1 MDNRRHLLL
10 LLAACLFISTHGQ
23 AGAPTVTRAGGNVTL
38 ACPAARDTYVLLLEW
53 RCRGCELPSD
63 PVAPHEVSLVEYR
76 SESVTLFHHDSRMS
90 LNPTN
95 YSLSFRPV
103 LASDSGTY
111 VCRVNNRD
119 DSELPIKLIV
129 QGEENGGRGSTDV
142 PDPPGRPLILGFTAR
157 SVNLSW
163 TPSQDTH
170 NSPISH
176 YIIHIREGEDGHW
189 DVDNGHATTNNSTQ
203 FTVDGLSPFTVYSF
217 RVVAVNSLGMSSPSK
232 ESYYMVTLR
241 ELPEG
246 KPIFTAAHNASSTSL
261 QLHWKPP
268 SRSTIHGEFLG
279 YKITLK
285 PRDVPDARQDQI
297 VRVTIKDPT
306 VTNHVVQDL
315 RTYTQ
320 YLVSL
325 QVFNPEGDGPSS
337 TVAVMTDEGIPGPP
351 ENLTLLRVHDRSVD
365 LQWSQP
371 SEPNGEIRGYR
382 VYYMQGNY
390 TSVRTVHANEPNI
403 LYSLHDLTPNTNF
416 KVWTKA
422 FTQRHEG
429 TSSVPLTVKTDVSGP
444 GAPVISNLTCQPDGN
459 LYLQWLRPAQ
469 LFGSVDLYYIY
480 YRPEDSFEFEE
491 IAVNSV
497 NNRLEHNFLLTN
509 LTYNTMYEVKV
520 RGGTYSRLFADNN
533 KTYKGP
539 FSQPRKI
546 LLYPDCHNAPPPD
559 VSRTGLEMSAGIIAG
574 IICATFA
581 IFLLVVAMII
591 WRRFFQGAYYYL
603 DDPPKAPPVLMHD
616 WENDTG
622 GDGAY
627 GPIDVH
633 DFAKHIAELHADG
646 DIAFSKEYEA
656 IQAASAQEHH
666 PAEHSQHPDNKQKN
680 RYLNIV
686 AYDHTRVPLRPLPG
700 QKKAMEYVNA
710 NYIDGY
716 DKPRAYIG
724 TQGPLPSTFDTF
736 WRMVWEQRVH
746 IIVMIT
752 NLVERGR
759 KKCDQYWP
767 KEGNE
772 IYGLIQVR
780 LVHEEVL
787 ATYTIRKL
795 AIRHMKVK
803 CKKSGS
809 GERIVYQYHYT
820 NWPDHGT
827 PDHPLPVLSFVRKSA
842 AANPEDAGPIIVHCS
857 AGVGRTGTYI
867 VLDAMLQQIR
877 AKGRLNIWGFLKHIR
892 TQRNFLVQT
901 EEQYIFIHDALL
913 EAIQSGDTNIPRAGL
928 SRYIRMLQAPGGS
941 QEKPQPW
948 YLLSHQFKLVT
959 HFQPRDFNVVSAVKP
974 VNREKNR
981 STDHLPMENG
991 RVHLTPK
998 PGVEGSDYINAT
1010 WLMGHQRLREFIL
1023 TQHPMPA
1030 SILDFWQMVWDHN
1043 AQTIVVLTAVDET
1056 QSYPQFWPAQHDDF
1070 DSEHWKVRY
1079 LEEKLNAGLV
1089 TVDVAVQSLQDDYEL
1104 PVRLIHAPGW
1114 PHTLPA
1120 LTTTLSL
1127 VSLVSEAHTN
1137 YQNGPLIVVD
1147 RFGGTEGATFCC
1159 LTALKN
1165 QVDFEQHLDPY
1176 MFAKLYHNRRPSIWT
1191 SQDDLLFIYRAM
1203 ESYTASEG
1211 SHSGS
1216 SNDMAGLHDPVIT
1229 MPPITTVTAAPAMP
1243 SAPSPV
1249 PLTSPPQTPSAA
1261 TLPAISTPPS
1271 TCANGQVPSNGHATL
1286 TGNGTVRVPPEG
1298 MEDAPQATEIPPV

>member
-1 MDNRRHLLL
+1 M
-10 LLAACLFISTHGQ
+10 I
-23 AGAPTVTRAGGNVTL
+23 
-38 ACPAARDTYVLLLEW
+38 
-53 RCRGCELPSD
+53 
-63 PVAPHEVSLVEYR
+63 
-76 SESVTLFHHDSRMS
+76 
-90 LNPTN
+90 
-95 YSLSFRPV
+95 
-103 LASDSGTY
+103 
-111 VCRVNNRD
+111 
-119 DSELPIKLIV
+119 
-129 QGEENGGRGSTDV
+129 
-142 PDPPGRPLILGFTAR
+142 
-157 SVNLSW
+157 
-163 TPSQDTH
+163 
-170 NSPISH
+170 
-176 YIIHIREGEDGHW
+176 
-189 DVDNGHATTNNSTQ
+189 
-203 FTVDGLSPFTVYSF
+203 
-217 RVVAVNSLGMSSPSK
+217 
-232 ESYYMVTLR
+232 TLR

-246 KPIFTAAHNASSTSL
+246 KPIFTAAYNASATSL

-268 SRSTIHGEFLG
+268 DLSTIHGEFLG
-279 YKITLK
+279 YHITLK
-285 PRDVPDARQDQI
+285 PRDVPTMHSDEP
-297 VRVTIKDPT
+297 VRITIRNSNVTSHT
-306 VTNHVVQDL
+306 VQGL

-325 QVFNPEGDGPSS
+325 QVFNPEGDGPMS

-351 ENLTLLRVHDRSVD
+351 ENLEVVAVHDRSVD
-365 LQWSQP
+365 LRWAEP
-371 SEPNGEIRGYR
+371 TEPNGEIRGYR
-382 VYYMQGNY
+382 VYYMQGNVT
-390 TSVRTVHANEPNI
+390 TSVKTVHANSADINF
-403 LYSLHDLTPNTNF
+403 SLHELAPNTRY
-416 KVWTKA
+416 KIWTKA
-422 FTQRHEG
+422 YTQRHEG
-429 TSSVPLTVKTDVSGP
+429 KSSAPVNVDTDFSAP
-444 GAPVISNLTCQPDGN
+444 GAPVISNLTCQPDAT
-459 LYLQWLRPAQ
+459 LYLQWLRPAV
-469 LFGSVDLYYIY
+469 LYGTVDLYYIY

-509 LTYNTMYEVKV
+509 LSYNTMYEVKV
-520 RGGTYSRLFADNN
+520 RGGTYSRFFKTNN

-546 LLYPDCHNAPPPD
+546 PLFPDCHKVALRDP
-559 VSRTGLEMSAGIIAG
+559 SQAGLEMSAGIIAG

-581 IFLLVVAMII
+581 LFLLVVAMVI

-616 WENDTG
+616 WENDSG

-627 GPIDVH
+627 GPVDVH
-633 DFAKHIAELHADG
+633 DFAKHVADLHADG

-700 QKKAMEYVNA
+700 QKKSIEYVNA

-716 DKPRAYIG
+716 DKARAYIG

-759 KKCDQYWP
+759 ETVKKQPKLATQCLEKKCDQYWP
-767 KEGNE
+767 KEGSE

-787 ATYTIRKL
+787 ATYTIRKF

-803 CKKSGS
+803 CKKSGGS
-809 GERIVYQYHYT
+809 ERTVYQYHYT

-877 AKGRLNIWGFLKHIR
+877 VKGRLNIWGFLKHIR

-948 YLLSHQFKLVT
+948 YLLNHQFKLVT

-998 PGVEGSDYINAT
+998 PGVDGSDYINGT
-1010 WLMGHQRLREFIL
+1010 WLMGHQRLKEFIV
-1023 TQHPMPA
+1023 TQHPLPGT
-1030 SILDFWQMVWDHN
+1030 ILDFWQMVWDHN
-1043 AQTIVVLTAVDET
+1043 AQTIVVLTSVDEG
-1056 QSYPQFWPAQHDDF
+1056 QGFPQFWPAQHDDF
-1070 DSEHWKVRY
+1070 DSENWKVRY
-1079 LEEKLNAGLV
+1079 LEEKLNSGLV
-1089 TVDVAVQSLQDDYEL
+1089 TIDVAVQSLQDDYEL

-1147 RFGGTEGATFCC
+1147 RYGGTEAASFSL
-1159 LTALKN
+1159 LTTLKS
-1165 QVDFEQHLDPY
+1165 QVEFEQYLDPY
-1176 MFAKLYHNRRPSIWT
+1176 MYAKLYHNRRPSIWT
-1191 SQDDLLFIYRAM
+1191 NQDDILFVYRAM

-1216 SNDMAGLHDPVIT
+1216 SSDMAGLNDPVI
-1229 MPPITTVTAAPAMP
+1229 MPPVTTITP
-1243 SAPSPV
+1243 APSVPKAASSLPV
-1249 PLTSPPQTPSAA
+1249 TSPQTPSAPVIPVA
-1261 TLPAISTPPS
+1261 TPAS

-1286 TGNGTVRVPPEG
+1286 TGNGTIRVPPEG
-1298 MEDAPQATEIPPV
+1298 MEDAPQATDIPPV

>member
-1 MDNRRHLLL
+1 MGGHQPGSQRIISLE
-10 LLAACLFISTHGQ
+10 LLAMLYQHA
-23 AGAPTVTRAGGNVTL
+23 
-38 ACPAARDTYVLLLEW
+38 
-53 RCRGCELPSD
+53 
-63 PVAPHEVSLVEYR
+63 
-76 SESVTLFHHDSRMS
+76 
-90 LNPTN
+90 
-95 YSLSFRPV
+95 
-103 LASDSGTY
+103 
-111 VCRVNNRD
+111 
-119 DSELPIKLIV
+119 
-129 QGEENGGRGSTDV
+129 
-142 PDPPGRPLILGFTAR
+142 
-157 SVNLSW
+157 
-163 TPSQDTH
+163 
-170 NSPISH
+170 
-176 YIIHIREGEDGHW
+176 REGEDGHW
-189 DVDNGHATTNNSTQ
+189 DVSNGRGTTTNSTQ
-203 FTVDGLSPFTVYSF
+203 YTVDGLSPFTVYSF
-217 RVVAVNSLGMSSPSK
+217 RVVAVNALGESQPSK

-261 QLHWKPP
+261 QLHWKAPNH
-268 SRSTIHGEFLG
+268 SSIHGEFLG
-279 YKITLK
+279 YRITLK
-285 PRDVPDARQDQI
+285 PRDIPNPRSDQVVKI
-297 VRVTIKDPT
+297 TIRDPG
-306 VTNHVVQDL
+306 VNSHVVQGL

-320 YLVSL
+320 YLVAL
-325 QVFNPEGDGPSS
+325 QVFNPEGDGPTT
-337 TVAVMTDEGIPGPP
+337 TVAVMTDEGVPGPP

-371 SEPNGEIRGYR
+371 TEPNGEIRGYR
-382 VYYMQGNY
+382 VYYMKGNF
-390 TSVRTVHANEPNI
+390 TSVRTVHANDPNI
-403 LYSLHDLTPNTNF
+403 LFSLHDLEPNTHF

-429 TSSVPLTVKTDVSGP
+429 KSSSPVFVSTDVSGP
-444 GAPVISNLTCQPDGN
+444 GAPSISNLTCQADAT
-459 LYLQWLRPAQ
+459 LYLQWLRPEE
-469 LFGSVDLYYIY
+469 LYGTVDLYYIY
-480 YRPEDSFEFEE
+480 YRPEDAFEFEE

-497 NNRLEHNFLLTN
+497 NNRLQHNFLLTN
-509 LTYNTMYEVKV
+509 LSYNTMYEVKI
-520 RGGTYSRLFADNN
+520 RGGTYSHFFSENN
-533 KTYKGP
+533 KTYKGA
-539 FSQPRKI
+539 FSHPRKI
-546 LLYPDCHNAPPPD
+546 LLYPDCHKMPHPD
-559 VSRTGLEMSAGIIAG
+559 ASGPGFEMSAGIIAG

-581 IFLLVVAMII
+581 IFLLVIAMVI

-603 DDPPKAPPVLMHD
+603 DDPPKAAPVLMHD

-622 GDGAY
+622 GEGSY

-633 DFAKHIAELHADG
+633 DFAKHVADLHADG

-700 QKKAMEYVNA
+700 QKKAIEYVNA

-716 DKPRAYIG
+716 DKARAYIG

-759 KKCDQYWP
+759 ETVKKQPKLATQCLEKKCDQYWP
-767 KEGNE
+767 KEGSE

-787 ATYTIRKL
+787 ATYTIRKF

-803 CKKSGS
+803 CKKSGG
-809 GERIVYQYHYT
+809 GERIIYQYHYT

-877 AKGRLNIWGFLKHIR
+877 VKGRLNIWGFLKHIR

-913 EAIQSGDTNIPRAGL
+913 EAIQSGDTNIPRSGL
-928 SRYIRMLQAPGGS
+928 GRYIRMLQASGGS

-948 YLLSHQFKLVT
+948 YLLTHQYKLVT

-998 PGVEGSDYINAT
+998 PGVDGSDYINAT
-1010 WLMGHQRLREFIL
+1010 WLMGHQRLREFVL
-1023 TQHPMPA
+1023 TQHPLP
-1030 SILDFWQMVWDHN
+1030 STILDFWQMVWDHN
-1043 AQTIVVLTAVDET
+1043 AQTVVVLTSVDES
-1056 QSYPQFWPAQHDDF
+1056 QGFPQFWPAQHDDF

-1079 LEEKLNAGLV
+1079 LEEKLNSGLV

-1114 PHTLPA
+1114 PQTLPA
-1120 LTTTLSL
+1120 LATTLSL

-1147 RFGGTEGATFCC
+1147 RYGGTEAATFCA
-1159 LTALKN
+1159 LTTLKS
-1165 QVDFEQHLDPY
+1165 QVEFEQHLDTY
-1176 MFAKLYHNRRPSIWT
+1176 MYCKLYHNRRPSIWT
-1191 SQDDLLFIYRAM
+1191 SQDDILFVYRAM
-1203 ESYTASEG
+1203 ESYIASDG

-1216 SNDMAGLHDPVIT
+1216 SSDMAGLNDPIIT
-1229 MPPITTVTAAPAMP
+1229 MPPVTTIAPLAPVAPKAPPSPLPITSPPPTP
-1243 SAPSPV
+1243 SAP
-1249 PLTSPPQTPSAA
+1249 
-1261 TLPAISTPPS
+1261 TLPSVSTPPS

-1298 MEDAPQATEIPPV
+1298 MEDTPQATDIPPV